1 MNASTFLALPSLDY
15 RAAFLDMVDEFEHA
29 GQHYHYHDAAR
40 QDFAAFLLDMEKQSK
55 GVDLPPELVPSTTYW
70 LATPEGVV
78 IGRSSLRH
86 FLNPALELRGGHIG
100 YTIRPSMRRQGH
112 GTRILALTLEKAREL
127 GLTRVLV
134 TCDTSNIASA
144 HIIEHNGGILENL
157 ATSPTDGVQ
166 ISRYWIDL

>member
-1 MNASTFLALPSLDY
+1 MNASTFLTLPSLNY
-15 RAAFLDMVDEFEHA
+15 RAAFLDMVDEFERA
-29 GQHYHYHDAAR
+29 GQHYSYHDAAR
-40 QDFAAFLLDMEKQSK
+40 QDFAAFLLDTEKQSQ

-70 LATPEGVV
+70 LVTPEGVV

-86 FLNPALELRGGHIG
+86 YLNPALELRGGHIG
-100 YTIRPSMRRQGH
+100 YAIRPSMRRQGH

-144 HIIEHNGGILENL
+144 RIIEHNGGILENFT
-157 ATSPTDGVQ
+157 TSPSDGVQ
-166 ISRYWIDL
+166 ISRYWIQL